1 VHFDLPEVQSH
12 VWISGFRTKPSNL
25 DELLSTTQLKFPNA
39 SLQLFDLEKIP
50 GSRYLLLAAL
60 NALKSH
66 HSKHPISKT
75 LGMELLLFVAANR
88 QIHEAIKQVGLLDG
102 TKNTAAMAVGQSGT
116 EVSEIGGHLKS
127 LLREESDDAIVD
139 QWTPDR
145 IRNVCSAYGI
155 GPKEIRASSRKDGDK
170 IETIQRLAIERSAML
185 TIKK

>member
-1 VHFDLPEVQSH
+1 MHFDLPEVQSH
-12 VWISGFRTKPSNL
+12 VWISGFKTKPSNL
-25 DELLSTTQLKFPNA
+25 DELLSTTQLKFPDV

-50 GSRYLLLAAL
+50 GSRFLLLAAL

-88 QIHEAIKQVGLLDG
+88 QIHEAIKQGGLEND
-102 TKNTAAMAVGQSGT
+102 TKNTAAMAIGQSST
-116 EVSEIGGHLKS
+116 EVSEVGGHLK
-127 LLREESDDAIVD
+127 LLLHAQSDDTIVD
-139 QWTPDR
+139 QWTPER
-145 IRNVCSAYGI
+145 IKYVCLAYGI
-155 GPKEIRASSRKDGDK
+155 GPKEIRASSRKDEDK